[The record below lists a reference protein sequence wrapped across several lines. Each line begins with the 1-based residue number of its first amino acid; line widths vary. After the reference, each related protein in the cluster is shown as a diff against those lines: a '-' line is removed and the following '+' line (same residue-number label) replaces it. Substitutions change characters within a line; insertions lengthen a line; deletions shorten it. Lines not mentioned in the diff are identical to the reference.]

1 MFAALLA
8 WIDGI
13 GQTGLDGHDLRE
25 LGLKSGNLTVD
36 DQRNGK
42 QWTFENIN
50 LSLERPSGG
59 GIVVSLGSDNRSGRG
74 C

>member
-1 MFAALLA
+1 MLS

-25 LGLKSGNLTVD
+25 IGLKNGNLTVD
-36 DQRNGK
+36 DERTGK
-42 QWTFENIN
+42 RWTFENIS

-59 GIVVSLGSDNRSGRG
+59 GIVVSLARTIASGRG
-74 C
+74 R